1 MFASRV
7 VNSLTTYMNISLEIP
22 DRLYIDIKSYCEQ
35 ADLPFDKFIESLI
48 SDQFYTLKYG
58 DLNELNKSKQKPK
71 VKSEVKSPSIVEQ
84 VVKPI
89 EEDLKKTDKDAEI
102 KVEPIVVVQQVKEP
116 EKPKTKR
123 RILNSK

>member
-1 MFASRV
+1 
-7 VNSLTTYMNISLEIP
+7 MNISLEIP

-35 ADLPFDKFIESLI
+35 SDLSIDKFIESLI

-58 DLNELNKSKQKPK
+58 DLNELNKPKEKPK
-71 VKSEVKSPSIVEQ
+71 VKSEVKAPAIVER

-89 EEDLKKTDKDAEI
+89 EEDLKKIDNEVES
-102 KVEPIVVVQQVKEP
+102 KVEPIVVVQQVKESD
-116 EKPKTKR
+116 KPKTKR